1 MKIGALQKFSL
12 IDYPGKVCAIIFTI
26 GCNFRCGYCHNPE
39 LVNPEQFPEP
49 ITEKSFFSFLQN
61 RKGKLEAITITGG
74 EPTLQPDLIRFLKQ
88 VKRYDYLVKLDTN
101 GTNPEM
107 IQQALKNK
115 LVDYIAMDVKGPLNR
130 YQEIVNITMN
140 TNTIKKSISLIMNS
154 GIEYEFRTTIT
165 KPQIGTK
172 DIIEIGKLIKGAKL
186 FALQKF
192 IPTKTNDP
200 AFLEAATYTDQEF
213 ALLQEIAIKYVQKC
227 IVR

>member
-12 IDYPGKVCAIIFTI
+12 IDYPGKVCAIIFTV

-39 LVNPEQFPEP
+39 LVDPKQFPKP
-49 ITEKSFFSFLQN
+49 MPAEKIISFLQK

-74 EPTLQPDLIRFLKQ
+74 EPTLQPDLLSFLEQ
-88 VKRYDYLVKLDTN
+88 VKRHGYLVKLDTN
-101 GTNPEM
+101 GTNPNM
-107 IQQALKNK
+107 LQQTIKDK
-115 LVDYIAMDVKGPLNR
+115 LVDYIAMDIKGPLDR
-130 YQEIVNITMN
+130 YREIVNITPN
-140 TNTIKKSISLIMNS
+140 INAIEESISLIMNS

-165 KPQIGTK
+165 KPQIRTK

-192 IPTKTNDP
+192 IPSKTNDP
-200 AFLEAATYTDQEF
+200 AFLKAATYTDQEF
-213 ALLQEIAIKYVQKC
+213 ALLQEIANKYVQKC